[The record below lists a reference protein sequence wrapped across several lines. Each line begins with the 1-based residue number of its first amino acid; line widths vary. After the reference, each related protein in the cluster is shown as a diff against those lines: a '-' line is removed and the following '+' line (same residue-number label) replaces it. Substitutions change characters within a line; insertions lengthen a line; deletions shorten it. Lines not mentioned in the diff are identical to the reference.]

1 MCTAL
6 IYGDAAG
13 RSYLGRTLELTM
25 DLPYE
30 VAWFPAGFSV
40 TSQAPGHPALA
51 YAVDHAF
58 LAITMPWRAP
68 TPEAPLGMADLKVIE
83 GLNDKGLTF
92 SLLSYPAAAGRAQGV
107 DMTRA
112 VLAASDLGSWVLGR
126 FAGVAQVKAAL
137 AAQPVVLEALALLQG
152 AVSPF
157 HYVVNDA
164 AGASLV
170 IEFHKGEMQLYDNP
184 VRVMT
189 NGPRFDWHLTNLDNY
204 TFLSN
209 VDRPA
214 ATFGGYA
221 ARQPDSGIATAGL
234 PSSSTSVGRFVRAV
248 YHAEFAEKA
257 DTPDGAV
264 NALAHV
270 MNTFDRPRGVSI
282 DYPGEGGGHMEVA
295 GLKEDAARPY
305 ATEFTSWT
313 SLSDL
318 GRLLFF
324 VRDYA
329 GMNFTRFDLAALRG
343 VGEPLAL
350 PLSRLSALPAD
361 ATGALTAAAKAGAA

>member
-6 IYGDAAG
+6 IYSDAAG
-13 RSYLGRTLELTM
+13 RNYLGRTLELTVE
-25 DLPYE
+25 LPYQ
-30 VAWFPAGFSV
+30 VAFLPAGFAVSSEV
-40 TSQAPGHPALA
+40 SGHPALA
-51 YAVDHAF
+51 YALDHAV
-58 LAITMPWRAP
+58 LAITMPVRVPTAAAP
-68 TPEAPLGMADLKVIE
+68 PSLADLKVIE
-83 GLNDKGLTF
+83 GLNDAGVTF
-92 SLLSYPAAAGRAQGV
+92 SVLSYPSAAGRAQSEE
-107 DMTRA
+107 MTRA

-126 FAGVAQVKAAL
+126 FASVAEVKAAL
-137 AAQPVVLEALALLQG
+137 AGQPVFLEALSILRG

-170 IEFHKGEMQLYDNP
+170 IEFDKGEMAIYDNP

-189 NGPRFDWHLTNLDNY
+189 NGPRFDWHPTNLDNY

-209 VDRPA
+209 EDRSS
-214 ATFGGYA
+214 ATFGTYA

-248 YHAEFAEKA
+248 YHAQFAEKA
-257 DTPDGAV
+257 EAPDAAV
-264 NALAHV
+264 CALAHV

-282 DYPGEGGGHMEVA
+282 DYPEAGGGHMEVA
-295 GLKEDAARPY
+295 GLKEDGARPY

-318 GRLLFF
+318 DRRLLF
-324 VRDYA
+324 VRTYGA
-329 GMNFTRFDLAALRG
+329 LNYTRFDLDALRG
-343 VGEPLAL
+343 LDAPRVIPLRTLAGL
-350 PLSRLSALPAD
+350 PPD
-361 ATGALTAAAKAGAA
+361 ATDTLKGASRG